1 MQIQDQ
7 EPPVPTHYAT
17 PSRFPRIDTPLRH
30 LQSQVLDVR
39 GSTRLVVATPSSDPR
54 LWLDYLDG
62 ARNSYASHGVSMAL
76 EYDTVVSGDCT
87 SLFYAAVDED
97 GTVIGGLRA
106 QGPYVDPHQS
116 HALLEWAGQPGLE
129 LVTDAI
135 RSRLDEGI
143 VEVKTAW
150 AADGPTAPI
159 VAGMLARLAIP
170 TFTLLGTRYIMAT
183 AADHVLRRWE
193 SSGGRVAE
201 HIPASPYPD
210 NRYRTSLMWWDKQT
224 LAADADPKVY
234 AKMLATSQLL
244 TADRQD
250 LLFSPSRAGAA

>member
-1 MQIQDQ
+1 MTTDYVNANRFSRTDIPVRDL
-7 EPPVPTHYAT
+7 EP
-17 PSRFPRIDTPLRH
+17 
-30 LQSQVLDVR
+30 QVLTTR
-39 GSTRLVVATPSSDPR
+39 GSTRLIVATPSSAPQ

-62 ARNSYASHGVSMAL
+62 ARQSYASHGVSMAL
-76 EYDTVVSGDCT
+76 EYDTVVRGDCT

-150 AADGPTAPI
+150 AADGPTAPT

-170 TFTLLGTRYIMAT
+170 TFTLMGTRYIMAT

-210 NRYRTSLMWWDKQT
+210 SRYRTSLMWWDRET
-224 LAADADPKVY
+224 LAVDADPAVY
-234 AKMLATSQLL
+234 AQMVATSAPL
-244 TADRQD
+244 TTNRQSS
-250 LLFSPSRAGAA
+250 FSPSRVGAA

>member
-1 MQIQDQ
+1 MTID
-7 EPPVPTHYAT
+7 YANAQ
-17 PSRFPRIDTPLRH
+17 RFSRIDTPLRD
-30 LQSQVLDVR
+30 LPSQVLDVQ
-39 GSTRLVVATPSSDPR
+39 GSTTLVVATPTSAPR

-62 ARNSYASHGVSMAL
+62 ARRSYASHGVSMAL
-76 EYDTVVSGDCT
+76 EYETVVRGECT
-87 SLFYAAVDED
+87 SLFYAAVDEHD
-97 GTVIGGLRA
+97 NVIGGLRA
-106 QGPYVDPHQS
+106 QGPYSDPHQS

-129 LVTDAI
+129 QVTDAI

-150 AADGPTAPI
+150 AADGPTAPV

-170 TFTLLGTRYIMAT
+170 TFTLMGTRYIMAT

-210 NRYRTSLMWWDKQT
+210 SRYRTSLMWWDRET
-224 LAADADPKVY
+224 LAADADAGVF
-234 AKMLATSQLL
+234 AQMLATSEVLM
-244 TADRQD
+244 ADRQD
-250 LLFSPSRAGAA
+250 LLFSSSRLDAA

>member
-1 MQIQDQ
+1 MTT
-7 EPPVPTHYAT
+7 PYVATHRF
-17 PSRFPRIDTPLRH
+17 SRTNTPLLDIEPH
-30 LQSQVLDVR
+30 VLDVK
-39 GSTRLVVATPSSDPR
+39 GPITLMVATPTSAPQ
-54 LWLDYLDG
+54 LWIDYLDG
-62 ARNSYASHGVSMAL
+62 ARKSYASHGVSMAL
-76 EYDTVVSGDCT
+76 EYETVVKGECT
-87 SLFYAAVDED
+87 SLFFAAVDED
-97 GTVIGGLRA
+97 NNVIGGLRA

-150 AADGPTAPI
+150 AADGRTAPV

-170 TFTLLGTRYIMAT
+170 TFTLMGTRYIMAT

-210 NRYRTSLMWWDKQT
+210 DRYRTSLMWWDRET
-224 LAADADPKVY
+224 LAVDAEPAVF
-234 AKMLATSQLL
+234 AQMLANSRLL
-244 TADRQD
+244 GSYHQD
-250 LLFSPSRAGAA
+250 SVFSSSRAGAA